1 MNGFIRENIDGLK
14 ITQNK
19 FIDVCFNKLKT
30 EYSPINIIEIGTCFG
45 GFAVFLAK
53 MFPLANI
60 HTFDILDWG
69 DVSYIKKRKKLFK
82 KFGINYYNE
91 DCFLHDGK
99 RIIDLLKNKSILLC
113 DGAHKEH
120 EFSFFINHIQS
131 ESIIMAHDYGKNKEY
146 FFSEIFNK
154 YWSESFEFD
163 GSKFDHECNE
173 KGFIPYL
180 QNDFD
185 KAVWYIRKKEWVK

>member
-19 FIDVCFNKLKT
+19 FIDVCFNKLKM
-30 EYSPINIIEIGTCFG
+30 EYGQPINIIEIGTCFG
-45 GFAVFLAK
+45 GFALFLK
-53 MFPLANI
+53 KIFSLSEI

-69 DVSYIKKRKKLFK
+69 SAEYLKQRNKLFLENE
-82 KFGINYYNE
+82 IHYYNE
-91 DCFLHDGK
+91 DCFLRDGK

-120 EFSFFINHIQS
+120 EFSFFINHIQP

-146 FFSEIFNK
+146 FFSEIANK
-154 YWSESFEFD
+154 YWNKSFEFD

-173 KGFIPYL
+173 KEFIPYL
-180 QNDFD
+180 QNDFE
-185 KAVWYIRKKEWVK
+185 KAVWYIRKKV